1 MMKFDI
7 SFVLLLTCLYYA
19 MCERL
24 ILSPYIKQN
33 RTDEALRLSKVVG
46 LPNAPD
52 IESYSGFF
60 TVDDK
65 YNSNLFFWFFPAFVS
80 IVNIA

>member
-1 MMKFDI
+1 
-7 SFVLLLTCLYYA
+7 

-52 IESYSGFF
+52 IESYSGYF
-60 TVDDK
+60 TVDVK

-80 IVNIA
+80 IVNYCMTCKDI

>member
-1 MMKFDI
+1 
-7 SFVLLLTCLYYA
+7 

-52 IESYSGFF
+52 IESYSGYF

-80 IVNIA
+80 RIHIINE